1 MLIRIFRI
9 RRNLLRVILAVT
21 TILISYCVAAVL
33 AGIFVCKPIS
43 AFWDGGG
50 NCINENIL
58 FIVSSFISFITDATI
73 LVLPII
79 LAWTLNVPLGKKFRV
94 GIILGAGGLATV
106 SSIYR
111 LWLVFIYR
119 ETADTSFYEIHLMY
133 TAYVSICPQTI
144 PSGPL

>member
-1 MLIRIFRI
+1 MLIRIFRV

-21 TILISYCVAAVL
+21 VILVSYCVAALLV
-33 AGIFVCKPIS
+33 GIFVCQPIS
-43 AFWDGGG
+43 AFWDRGG

-58 FIVSSFISFITDATI
+58 FIVNSFISFVTDATI

-94 GIILGAGGLATV
+94 GLILGAGGLATV

-111 LWLVFIYR
+111 LWFVFRYR
-119 ETADTSFYEIHLMY
+119 ETADTSFYEIHIMY
-133 TAYVSICPQTI
+133 TGYVSICPQII
-144 PSGPL
+144 PSRPL